1 MYLVNPVILMQSK
14 IDTLKVYF
22 LSNEQGIISG
32 KKIHFVTM
40 TLNQSNLIIG
50 QSTKDKLLD
59 KKPRTSY

>member
-1 MYLVNPVILMQSK
+1 MQGK

-22 LSNEQGIISG
+22 LSNGHGIISG

>member
-1 MYLVNPVILMQSK
+1 MQGK